1 MNLTNSVLSAVS
13 EHPVYAPDHCINRRQ
28 RRYVC
33 TACSSVCSRGVFSLK
48 SGESL
53 KWDRCVNCGLCV
65 SACPSRCFLPSLTD
79 RRYYMDGLD
88 VSRPVSFACRDE
100 EEQSDRTVR
109 CLAAVPWELLAMIA
123 MRTDLVLYTGAC
135 AACTREGWAERVE
148 EQLAELRTFLG
159 EERWSRQVHVLTEG
173 RYEAPAAPEKPG
185 KPEKTLSRRD
195 LFAGLKKRAAKGL
208 YQAAAERLPM
218 LAEDDADGMQYR
230 RALAET
236 VLAEQKRVSESPEP
250 GETPPDYGVRLPRFS
265 ADCYGCGIC
274 GKLCPQKAIGIGD
287 EQDGTRLI
295 YITPWKCTG
304 CSLCFH
310 ACPHGGITELRTIRV
325 PRLTELAL
333 VRVPSAS
340 CEACGAAVP
349 PESVPKL
356 CPSCAAKKKK

>member
-1 MNLTNSVLSAVS
+1 MNLTNSVLSAAS

-33 TACSSVCSRGVFSLK
+33 TACSSVCFRGVFSLK

-79 RRYYMDGLD
+79 RRYYTDGLD

-159 EERWSRQVHVLTEG
+159 EERWNRQVHVLTEG
-173 RYEAPAAPEKPG
+173 RYEAPAAPEKSG

-208 YQAAAERLPM
+208 YQAAAERLPL

-230 RALAET
+230 RALADCMYQVEK
-236 VLAEQKRVSESPEP
+236 L
-250 GETPPDYGVRLPRFS
+250 GVKFLGF
-265 ADCYGCGIC
+265 
-274 GKLCPQKAIGIGD
+274 AID
-287 EQDGTRLI
+287 I
-295 YITPWKCTG
+295 YNPVVAVQI
-304 CSLCFH
+304 
-310 ACPHGGITELRTIRV
+310 
-325 PRLTELAL
+325 LAL
-333 VRVPSAS
+333 
-340 CEACGAAVP
+340 AV
-349 PESVPKL
+349 VVQVQHVGRRNL
-356 CPSCAAKKKK
+356 

>member
-1 MNLTNSVLSAVS
+1 MNLTNSVLSAAS
-13 EHPVYAPDHCINRRQ
+13 EHPVYVPDHCINRRQ

-123 MRTDLVLYTGAC
+123 MRTDLVLYTGA
-135 AACTREGWAERVE
+135 
-148 EQLAELRTFLG
+148 
-159 EERWSRQVHVLTEG
+159 
-173 RYEAPAAPEKPG
+173 RYEAPASPEKPG
-185 KPEKTLSRRD
+185 KPERTLSRRD

-236 VLAEQKRVSESPEP
+236 VLAEQKRISESPEP

>member
-1 MNLTNSVLSAVS
+1 MNLTNSVLSAAS
-13 EHPVYAPDHCINRRQ
+13 EHPVYVPDHCINRRQ

-159 EERWSRQVHVLTEG
+159 EERWNRQVHVLTEG
-173 RYEAPAAPEKPG
+173 RYEAPAAPEKMRG
-185 KPEKTLSRRD
+185 R
-195 LFAGLKKRAAKGL
+195 
-208 YQAAAERLPM
+208 
-218 LAEDDADGMQYR
+218 
-230 RALAET
+230 
-236 VLAEQKRVSESPEP
+236 
-250 GETPPDYGVRLPRFS
+250 
-265 ADCYGCGIC
+265 
-274 GKLCPQKAIGIGD
+274 
-287 EQDGTRLI
+287 
-295 YITPWKCTG
+295 
-304 CSLCFH
+304 
-310 ACPHGGITELRTIRV
+310 
-325 PRLTELAL
+325 
-333 VRVPSAS
+333 
-340 CEACGAAVP
+340 
-349 PESVPKL
+349 
-356 CPSCAAKKKK
+356 